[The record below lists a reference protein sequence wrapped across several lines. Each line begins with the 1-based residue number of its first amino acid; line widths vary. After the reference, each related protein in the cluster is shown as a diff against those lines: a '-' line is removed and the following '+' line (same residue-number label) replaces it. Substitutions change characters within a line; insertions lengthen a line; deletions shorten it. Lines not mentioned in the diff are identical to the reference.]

1 MPIALICLIFRWK
14 LFDSKWSRIW
24 NCGSNM
30 ATSLDR
36 IKTMRN
42 WSLTKHSAKS
52 NQKPTT
58 GIPLN
63 MINDINRLSKYWKL
77 EFISALLLQ
86 HPPLAF
92 QILLLSGTV
101 KVSYLGLWGRRFV
114 NSAPLLALRSISP
127 YVLGSLRERKNS
139 RKEWL
144 LASSRNL

>member
-1 MPIALICLIFRWK
+1 MAITLICLIFEWK
-14 LFDSKWSRIW
+14 LFDSKWSRIG

-63 MINDINRLSKYWKL
+63 MMNDINLLSKYWKL

-86 HPPLAF
+86 HTPLAF
-92 QILLLSGTV
+92 QILSFSWTV
-101 KVSYLGLWGRRFV
+101 KVSYLGFWGRPFV
-114 NSAPLLALRSISP
+114 NSASLLVFRSISP
-127 YVLGSLRERKNS
+127 YVLGSLREKNS